1 MHCGGAEHGK
11 DSGKGQQQ
19 LPIDANQATM
29 QFPLGKLVIAVAAS
43 VYTERMG
50 HIRLSCEGGC
60 ACLPIEYNLLH
71 PFYR

>member
-1 MHCGGAEHGK
+1 
-11 DSGKGQQQ
+11 
-19 LPIDANQATM
+19 M
-29 QFPLGKLVIAVAAS
+29 QFPSGKLVMAVAAS

-60 ACLPIEYNLLH
+60 ACSPIEYNLLH